1 MGITVLSLFDG
12 ISCGMV
18 ALERAGIEVDKYIAY
33 ETEHNAIEI
42 SKKNYP
48 EIVRGGDV
56 TKEDFTKYKG
66 KIDILI
72 GGSPCQNLCSCG
84 NRKGLEGEESRLFFD
99 YVRALY
105 ETEAKWFLLENNATM
120 TKENQDIITG
130 IMGVEPIYINSNLLT
145 AQERKRLYWTNI
157 PDIKQPEDKG
167 IFLRDIVQP
176 REEKKEYECYKRM
189 MAKEEGTLAHKKAW
203 SQVKTLDQKSRALT
217 TAQNISNSG
226 ATNIKYSDTEYY
238 ILTPLECE
246 RLQTLPDNYTEG
258 VSNTQ
263 RYKAIG
269 NGWTVDVI
277 AHIFKYLKKAIE
289 KNIEPVKLKDHERPQ
304 QSYRRMVNTEEKKTE
319 EKTINANEVIEMQEK
334 EKYEKKIAELE
345 RELKEKDKEIS
356 KIRGEMQTL
365 KDRVFNI
372 LLEKACG

>member
-33 ETEHNAIEI
+33 EIEHNAIEI

-145 AQERKRLYWTNI
+145 AQERKDCTGQTY
-157 PDIKQPEDKG
+157 
-167 IFLRDIVQP
+167 
-176 REEKKEYECYKRM
+176 
-189 MAKEEGTLAHKKAW
+189 
-203 SQVKTLDQKSRALT
+203 
-217 TAQNISNSG
+217 
-226 ATNIKYSDTEYY
+226 
-238 ILTPLECE
+238 
-246 RLQTLPDNYTEG
+246 QTL
-258 VSNTQ
+258 SSQ
-263 RYKAIG
+263 
-269 NGWTVDVI
+269 
-277 AHIFKYLKKAIE
+277 
-289 KNIEPVKLKDHERPQ
+289 
-304 QSYRRMVNTEEKKTE
+304 
-319 EKTINANEVIEMQEK
+319 
-334 EKYEKKIAELE
+334 
-345 RELKEKDKEIS
+345 
-356 KIRGEMQTL
+356 KIRG
-365 KDRVFNI
+365 FF
-372 LLEKACG
+372 LEI

>member
-1 MGITVLSLFDG
+1 M
-12 ISCGMV
+12 
-18 ALERAGIEVDKYIAY
+18 
-33 ETEHNAIEI
+33 
-42 SKKNYP
+42 
-48 EIVRGGDV
+48 
-56 TKEDFTKYKG
+56 
-66 KIDILI
+66 
-72 GGSPCQNLCSCG
+72 
-84 NRKGLEGEESRLFFD
+84 
-99 YVRALY
+99 
-105 ETEAKWFLLENNATM
+105 ENNATM

-246 RLQTLPDNYTEG
+246 RLQTLTDNYTEG

-289 KNIEPVKLKDHERPQ
+289 ENIEPVKLKDHERPQ
-304 QSYRRMVNTEEKKTE
+304 QSYRRMVNTEEKK
-319 EKTINANEVIEMQEK
+319 QR
-334 EKYEKKIAELE
+334 KK
-345 RELKEKDKEIS
+345 
-356 KIRGEMQTL
+356 Q
-365 KDRVFNI
+365 
-372 LLEKACG
+372 

>member
-1 MGITVLSLFDG
+1 M
-12 ISCGMV
+12 
-18 ALERAGIEVDKYIAY
+18 
-33 ETEHNAIEI
+33 
-42 SKKNYP
+42 
-48 EIVRGGDV
+48 
-56 TKEDFTKYKG
+56 
-66 KIDILI
+66 
-72 GGSPCQNLCSCG
+72 
-84 NRKGLEGEESRLFFD
+84 
-99 YVRALY
+99 Y

-304 QSYRRMVNTEEKKTE
+304 QSYRRMVNTEEKKT
-319 EKTINANEVIEMQEK
+319 INANEVIEMQEK

>member
-33 ETEHNAIEI
+33 EIEHNAIEI

-130 IMGVEPIYINSNLLT
+130 IMGVEPIYIKVLEIIYNLYKENKPVLPNSIVSNFETVEEQNNVSKIFVL
-145 AQERKRLYWTNI
+145 ETNFSI
-157 PDIKQPEDKG
+157 EESEKALNDQIKKVKEAYYNKLISESMDSPDILEMIK
-167 IFLRDIVQP
+167 
-176 REEKKEYECYKRM
+176 EKR
-189 MAKEEGTLAHKKAW
+189 
-203 SQVKTLDQKSRALT
+203 
-217 TAQNISNSG
+217 NISKLYISL
-226 ATNIKYSDTEYY
+226 SD
-238 ILTPLECE
+238 
-246 RLQTLPDNYTEG
+246 G
-258 VSNTQ
+258 
-263 RYKAIG
+263 
-269 NGWTVDVI
+269 
-277 AHIFKYLKKAIE
+277 
-289 KNIEPVKLKDHERPQ
+289 
-304 QSYRRMVNTEEKKTE
+304 
-319 EKTINANEVIEMQEK
+319 
-334 EKYEKKIAELE
+334 
-345 RELKEKDKEIS
+345 
-356 KIRGEMQTL
+356 
-365 KDRVFNI
+365 
-372 LLEKACG
+372 

>member
-33 ETEHNAIEI
+33 EIEHNAIEI

-189 MAKEEGTLAHKKAW
+189 MAKEEG
-203 SQVKTLDQKSRALT
+203 VV
-217 TAQNISNSG
+217 
-226 ATNIKYSDTEYY
+226 
-238 ILTPLECE
+238 P
-246 RLQTLPDNYTEG
+246 
-258 VSNTQ
+258 
-263 RYKAIG
+263 
-269 NGWTVDVI
+269 
-277 AHIFKYLKKAIE
+277 
-289 KNIEPVKLKDHERPQ
+289 
-304 QSYRRMVNTEEKKTE
+304 
-319 EKTINANEVIEMQEK
+319 
-334 EKYEKKIAELE
+334 
-345 RELKEKDKEIS
+345 
-356 KIRGEMQTL
+356 
-365 KDRVFNI
+365 
-372 LLEKACG
+372 

>member
-33 ETEHNAIEI
+33 EIEHNAIEI
-42 SKKNYP
+42 SKKNFP

-189 MAKEEGTLAHKKAW
+189 MAKKEGTLAHKKAW

-238 ILTPLECE
+238 ILTPLE
-246 RLQTLPDNYTEG
+246 LSL
-258 VSNTQ
+258 
-263 RYKAIG
+263 I
-269 NGWTVDVI
+269 
-277 AHIFKYLKKAIE
+277 HI
-289 KNIEPVKLKDHERPQ
+289 
-304 QSYRRMVNTEEKKTE
+304 
-319 EKTINANEVIEMQEK
+319 
-334 EKYEKKIAELE
+334 
-345 RELKEKDKEIS
+345 
-356 KIRGEMQTL
+356 
-365 KDRVFNI
+365 
-372 LLEKACG
+372 

>member
-33 ETEHNAIEI
+33 EIEHNAIEI
-42 SKKNYP
+42 SKKYYP

-226 ATNIKYSDTEYY
+226 ATNIKYSDTECY

-289 KNIEPVKLKDHERPQ
+289 ENIEPVKLKDHERPQ